1 MRLAPQIIRDSG
13 LIRMVTA
20 VAVLAAML
28 GWPGSRAAA
37 QTTPVEPY
45 YISVTGN
52 DVYLRSGPGNV
63 WYAVGRANIGDMLR
77 VDGEDFSW
85 LRVAYPENIPALVS
99 AEDADFDRARNVV
112 VITKPTR
119 LKARNIH
126 GSTPRESWKNLLE
139 RPVAPGTSLKLI
151 DTLRDEAGTVAGYLV
166 SAPSESRVFISGQ
179 FTRRASAGEVEA
191 WRAAERAKALLAE
204 RADEP
209 RRPAPATTPATTA
222 IRPTPTD
229 RAAEPVDESSAQLI
243 ADPVAEKPTPEVSAE
258 RPSARIAETPT
269 PTGVAPREESKSDST
284 LATEDLRPAAATNPA
299 ASPARPADDPAATP
313 AVAEA
318 AEIPADEPAAEARPI
333 AAFESLESAFKAMS
347 SQPVEEAEIEPLI
360 AEYRRL
366 SDSLPDV
373 ESSRV
378 WRVQIQNRVMLL
390 EVRRQLQENLREVEA
405 ASAAASRHADAIAR
419 RSTELDRSRPYEL
432 VGRLATSTIYDG
444 RRLPLMYRLQ
454 SVEAGGGRTIA
465 YIVPTPGVDLAGRLG
480 AIVGVEGQSRLDP
493 ALRLRIVQPTRVETL
508 TPSVAGATDEAR

>member
-1 MRLAPQIIRDSG
+1 MRLAPQILRDSG
-13 LIRMVTA
+13 LIRVVTA
-20 VAVLAAML
+20 VTVLAATL
-28 GWPGSRAAA
+28 GWPGSRAEA
-37 QTTPVEPY
+37 QTAPVEPY
-45 YISVTGN
+45 YIAVTGN

-63 WYAVGRANIGDMLR
+63 WYAVGRANTGDMLR

-85 LRVAYPENIPALVS
+85 LRVAYPENVPALVS

-151 DTLRDEAGTVAGYLV
+151 DTLRDEAGAVAGYLV
-166 SAPSESRVFISGQ
+166 AAPGEARVFISGQ

-209 RRPAPATTPATTA
+209 RRPVTTTTPATTA
-222 IRPTPTD
+222 NRPTPTD

-243 ADPVAEKPTPEVSAE
+243 ADPVADKPTPEVSAE
-258 RPSARIAETPT
+258 RPSARIAETPA
-269 PTGVAPREESKSDST
+269 PTGPAPREESKSET
-284 LATEDLRPAAATNPA
+284 KAVIEDERPVV
-299 ASPARPADDPAATP
+299 ASKPTSPATP

-318 AEIPADEPAAEARPI
+318 AETPADEPEAEARPI

-366 SDSLPDV
+366 ADSLPDA

-432 VGRLATSTIYDG
+432 VGRLSTSTIYDG

-480 AIVGVEGQSRLDP
+480 AIVGVEGPSRLDP

-508 TPSVAGATDEAR
+508 TPSVADAADDTR

>member
-1 MRLAPQIIRDSG
+1 MRLAPQILRDSG
-13 LIRMVTA
+13 LIRVATA
-20 VAVLAAML
+20 VTILAAIF
-28 GWPGSRAAA
+28 GWPGSRAEA

-45 YISVTGN
+45 YVAVTGN

-63 WYAVGRANIGDMLR
+63 WYAVGRANTGDMLR

-85 LRVAYPENIPALVS
+85 LRVAYPENVPALVS

-151 DTLRDEAGTVAGYLV
+151 DTLRDEAGAVAGYLV

-209 RRPAPATTPATTA
+209 RRPVTATTPATTA
-222 IRPTPTD
+222 NRPTPTD
-229 RAAEPVDESSAQLI
+229 RPTAPIEETITQPI
-243 ADPVAEKPTPEVSAE
+243 ADPVAEKPTPEVAAE
-258 RPSARIAETPT
+258 SPSPRIAQTPA
-269 PTGVAPREESKSDST
+269 PTIPEPREESKSETSET
-284 LATEDLRPAAATNPA
+284 QAAIEDQRPAEA
-299 ASPARPADDPAATP
+299 ASPAPAEIAQDAAVPSDEEAAT
-313 AVAEA
+313 ES
-318 AEIPADEPAAEARPI
+318 RPI

-366 SDSLPDV
+366 ADSLPDA

-508 TPSVAGATDEAR
+508 TPSVADAADETR